1 MRLDEWLRAAA
12 LQLEA
17 AGIESARLEA
27 EVLAS
32 HVLLVDRTW
41 VITHPEAEFPDLA
54 GEALLQRRLK
64 QEPLA
69 YILGKREFY
78 GRSFLVGYGVL
89 IPRHETEALIDAA
102 LEIDRENLRVLDIG
116 TGSGCIGV
124 TLALERPTWQ
134 VTASDI
140 SPKALEIA
148 QRNAE
153 LLDAPVNFV
162 LSDLAEKLFGPF
174 DLIVSNPPYVSRSDD
189 LGAEIRDHEPE
200 VALYAEG
207 NGLDF
212 YRRLSHECANLL
224 EPGGSI
230 LMELGAGQSTA
241 VRAIFEEAGWQFTKI
256 WKDLLGVDR
265 VFGFRWSST
274 G

>member
-17 AGIESARLEA
+17 AGVESARLEA

-32 HVLLVDRTW
+32 HVLLVNRTW
-41 VITHPEAEFPDLA
+41 IVAHPDAEFPDLA
-54 GEALLQRRLK
+54 GETLLHRRLK

-89 IPRHETEALIDAA
+89 IPRHETEVLIDAA
-102 LEIDRENLRVLDIG
+102 LEIDRDNLRVLDIG
-116 TGSGCIGV
+116 TGSGCIGI
-124 TLALERPTWQ
+124 TLALERRTWQ

-148 QRNAE
+148 RRNAE
-153 LLDAPVNFV
+153 QLHAPVNFME
-162 LSDLAEKLFGPF
+162 SDLAEKLSSAF
-174 DLIVSNPPYVSRSDD
+174 DLIVSNPPYVSRSDE
-189 LGAEIRDHEPE
+189 LSVEIRDHEPE

-212 YRRLSHECANLL
+212 YRRLSHECVSLL
-224 EPGGSI
+224 APGGSI
-230 LMELGAGQSTA
+230 LMEVGAGQASA
-241 VRAIFEEAGWQFTKI
+241 VRAIFEDAGWRFTKI

-265 VFGFRWSST
+265 IIGFRR
-274 G
+274 